1 LIETTAERFRVEAER
16 CRATRDFEEV
26 DRRLKMAL
34 IVVAGALLA
43 AVVLLRIEMLL
54 IDWGNR

>member
-1 LIETTAERFRVEAER
+1 
-16 CRATRDFEEV
+16 
-26 DRRLKMAL
+26 MAL

-54 IDWGNR
+54 IDWGNW